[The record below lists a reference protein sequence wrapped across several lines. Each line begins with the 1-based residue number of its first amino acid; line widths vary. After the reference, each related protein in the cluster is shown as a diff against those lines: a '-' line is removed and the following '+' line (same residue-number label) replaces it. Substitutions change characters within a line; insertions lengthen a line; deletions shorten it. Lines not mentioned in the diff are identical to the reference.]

1 MDVSTES
8 ETLPTHTTFGED
20 VLEHELN
27 LSSSHCQTESGGN
40 ILLQLLE
47 FKTNLLEAVQ
57 ELHIRRDAET
67 RFEDQISKLVLEKQE
82 MEWEKESLQ
91 HRIESVTKQHTES
104 LTNLKKQAKL
114 RNTEEEKG
122 KYQVIAELKDKEI
135 NNLKEELKSLQ
146 LLKYNL
152 EKKSSELEQ
161 KLVLQSRTKDGHL
174 SQLGEVEKRF
184 SALSRQCAMVK
195 QAHDNL
201 EQNVDEAMRI
211 NKKLTSA
218 NEKQAA
224 TIVSLKKEL
233 DEVSNELSKAKM
245 TSVRPAKP
253 YSPTGREQH
262 IQQLHQKLKLETE
275 MNKKLREENATEL
288 AEKQEVIRS
297 LQHTQQLLLSQTQTV
312 RRVELELQT
321 QRQTCEALKQEHEV
335 MGEQSKAMEDK
346 VAQLMESYA
355 ASKTSWDKEKTKFL
369 DRLKTQQEALQA
381 LKEAYDDLH
390 QKHAELSLQA
400 KSHEQHTHEM
410 EVRDSSQTL
419 SVSTHPTSVEEVRG
433 EESVSE
439 RISRS
444 KLPGFGSLQ
453 HSVSSQA
460 KIPDRLEDTATGTKI
475 LATAETEG
483 QKVPKQQSQTIKEPL
498 SHLKM
503 PSCPLT
509 MNFSSCTFSG
519 TGATEAIT
527 LNKGV
532 NNSKSEHNPDVLSD
546 LTNTAL
552 SVSDD
557 DSHFIRGCCASSITA
572 SNSDYSS
579 LGESADLPTNMKNKG
594 DDTGMNEK
602 EHEEKDSGK
611 QGNSHREEEEKN
623 TGQLRNREDDQGED
637 VKEGGRA
644 GEKRGTAMAQT
655 TDRRNRREDS
665 EGSAKDAGTETK
677 DRADGAKEREKTA
690 VQTPQTQIRAQT
702 ITDMTAEKSHTLQVI
717 DFMGAE
723 PPVDVCKPSDF
734 TQSLCQKVS
743 EKDAECK
750 HLKIHGETGRDG
762 EHQSVSSEQQEVS
775 NLCQNEVQSS
785 DGDTGSLS
793 QPPTKKAGELSAG
806 LSEHL
811 KQSSTSQ
818 TGDAASAG
826 HSNGFHSAENLG
838 SCQTHT
844 ETRTPS
850 DVISD
855 MMQTDEIFDVPV
867 SEKLAEPEQLLESLE
882 QKDGQLKSVVTV
894 EGKGDVE
901 NRRKDE
907 SSVDTNVY
915 QTPMEESHLKD
926 GNVNITMGAITLD
939 SEVKSEHIKDTEDT
953 KKTKSETDPKLPLVT
968 SLGHKQPELGEK
980 LLSDCGESSL
990 PSKKTYRPL
999 FEWAAAERRK
1009 SNSRTKS
1016 DVTIAH
1022 QPIQGSSLSEQNTTA
1037 GFPGHPASTIIPK
1050 PLKSKHDNVPL
1061 VIMRA
1066 SDLLNASSVCGT
1078 APSLRRK
1085 QQGLWEAVQETC
1097 RERTAADTDGR
1108 APPPSCSFPA
1118 SSTGSKLSWQTTAEC
1133 SRAPTLAAGPSSESN
1148 WELSCS
1154 QERDDQQDSFRA
1166 QISKIEQFLETE
1178 RLRLSKRPQ
1187 TEPNL

>member
-104 LTNLKKQAKL
+104 LTNLKKQFQAKL
-114 RNTEEEKG
+114 RSTEEEKG
-122 KYQVIAELKDKEI
+122 KYQVTAELKDKEI

-161 KLVLQSRTKDGHL
+161 KLALQSRTKDGHL

-195 QAHDNL
+195 RAHDDL

-224 TIVSLKKEL
+224 SIVSLKK
-233 DEVSNELSKAKM
+233 
-245 TSVRPAKP
+245 
-253 YSPTGREQH
+253 
-262 IQQLHQKLKLETE
+262 
-275 MNKKLREENATEL
+275 
-288 AEKQEVIRS
+288 EVIRS
-297 LQHTQQLLLSQTQTV
+297 LQHAQQLLLSQTQTV

-321 QRQTCEALKQEHEV
+321 QRQTYEALKQEHEV

-369 DRLKTQQEALQA
+369 DRLKTQQEDLQA

-400 KSHEQHTHEM
+400 KSHEQQIYEM

-439 RISRS
+439 RISSS
-444 KLPGFGSLQ
+444 KLLGFGCLQ
-453 HSVSSQA
+453 HSISSQP
-460 KIPDRLEDTATGTKI
+460 KIPDRLEDTATGTEI

-483 QKVPKQQSQTIKEPL
+483 QKVPKQQSQTLKEPL
-498 SHLKM
+498 SNLKM

-509 MNFSSCTFSG
+509 MNSFSSSTFSG

-532 NNSKSEHNPDVLSD
+532 DNLKSEHNPDVLSD

-557 DSHFIRGCCASSITA
+557 DTHFIRGCCASSITA
-572 SNSDYSS
+572 LNSDYSS
-579 LGESADLPTNMKNKG
+579 LCESADLPTNLKNKG

-602 EHEEKDSGK
+602 EHEEKDNGK
-611 QGNSHREEEEKN
+611 QGTSHREEEEKN

-637 VKEGGRA
+637 VKEGGPS

-665 EGSAKDAGTETK
+665 EGSAKDAETETK

-785 DGDTGSLS
+785 DGDTGSLN

-811 KQSSTSQ
+811 NQSSTSQ
-818 TGDAASAG
+818 TDDAASAG

-838 SCQTHT
+838 SRQTHT
-844 ETRTPS
+844 ETRAPS

-855 MMQTDEIFDVPV
+855 MTQTDESFDVPA

-882 QKDGQLKSVVTV
+882 QKDEQLKSGVTV
-894 EGKGDVE
+894 EGKGDPSVE

-926 GNVNITMGAITLD
+926 GSVDITIGAISLD
-939 SEVKSEHIKDTEDT
+939 FEVKSEHIKHTEDT
-953 KKTKSETDPKLPLVT
+953 KKTKSETDPKPPLVT
-968 SLGHKQPELGEK
+968 SLGHKQPELELGEK
-980 LLSDCGESSL
+980 LLSDSGESSL

-999 FEWAAAERRK
+999 FEWAGAERRK

-1066 SDLLNASSVCGT
+1066 SDLLNASSVCGS

-1085 QQGLWEAVQETC
+1085 QQGLWEAMQETC

-1108 APPPSCSFPA
+1108 APPPSCFFPA
-1118 SSTGSKLSWQTTAEC
+1118 SSTGSKPSWQTTAEC

-1154 QERDDQQDSFRA
+1154 QERDDQQESFRA
-1166 QISKIEQFLETE
+1166 QISKIEQFLKTE
-1178 RLRLSKRPQ
+1178 RLRLPKRQ
-1187 TEPNL
+1187 RTEPNL

>member
-20 VLEHELN
+20 VSEHDLN
-27 LSSSHCQTESGGN
+27 PSSSHCQTESGGN

-91 HRIESVTKQHTES
+91 HRIESVTNQHTES

-161 KLVLQSRTKDGHL
+161 KLALQSRTKDGHL

-224 TIVSLKKEL
+224 SIVSLKKEL

-245 TSVRPAKP
+245 TSVRPVKP

-275 MNKKLREENATEL
+275 MNKKLREENATNQ

-321 QRQTCEALKQEHEV
+321 QRQTYEALKQEHEV
-335 MGEQSKAMEDK
+335 MGEQSKAVEDK

-369 DRLKTQQEALQA
+369 DRLKTQQEDLQA
-381 LKEAYDDLH
+381 LKEAFDDLH

-400 KSHEQHTHEM
+400 KSHEQHIHEM

-439 RISRS
+439 PISRS
-444 KLPGFGSLQ
+444 KLPSFGSLQ

-460 KIPDRLEDTATGTKI
+460 KIPDCLEDTATGTKI

-483 QKVPKQQSQTIKEPL
+483 QKVSKQQSQTVKEPL

-509 MNFSSCTFSG
+509 LNSFSLCTFSG
-519 TGATEAIT
+519 TGATDAVT
-527 LNKGV
+527 LNKGA
-532 NNSKSEHNPDVLSD
+532 NNSKSEHNPDVRSD

-557 DSHFIRGCCASSITA
+557 DTHFIRGCCASGITA
-572 SNSDYSS
+572 SNSEYSS
-579 LGESADLPTNMKNKG
+579 LCESADLPTNMKNKG
-594 DDTGMNEK
+594 DNTGMNEK
-602 EHEEKDSGK
+602 EHEEKDNGK

-623 TGQLRNREDDQGED
+623 IGQLRNRENDQGED

-644 GEKRGTAMAQT
+644 GEKRGTAMAPT

-665 EGSAKDAGTETK
+665 EGSAKDAETETK
-677 DRADGAKEREKTA
+677 DRADGVKEREKTA
-690 VQTPQTQIRAQT
+690 VHTPQTQIRAQT

-750 HLKIHGETGRDG
+750 HLKIHGQTGRDG
-762 EHQSVSSEQQEVS
+762 EHQSVRSEQQEVS

-785 DGDTGSLS
+785 DGDTESLN
-793 QPPTKKAGELSAG
+793 QCPTKKAGELSAG
-806 LSEHL
+806 LSEH
-811 KQSSTSQ
+811 SSTSQ
-818 TGDAASAG
+818 IDDAPSAS
-826 HSNGFHSAENLG
+826 HSNGFLIAENLG

-844 ETRTPS
+844 ETCTPS
-850 DVISD
+850 DVISG
-855 MMQTDEIFDVPV
+855 MKQTDESFDVPV
-867 SEKLAEPEQLLESLE
+867 SEKLAEPEQLLES
-882 QKDGQLKSVVTV
+882 VVAV
-894 EGKGDVE
+894 EGKGDPSVKKG
-901 NRRKDE
+901 RKDE

-915 QTPMEESHLKD
+915 ETPLEESHLKD
-926 GNVNITMGAITLD
+926 GNVNITMVAITLE
-939 SEVKSEHIKDTEDT
+939 SEVENKHMKSNNIKDTEDT

-968 SLGHKQPELGEK
+968 SQGPKQPELGEK
-980 LLSDCGESSL
+980 LLGDSGESSL

-999 FEWAAAERRK
+999 FEWAGAERRM
-1009 SNSRTKS
+1009 SSSRTKS

-1022 QPIQGSSLSEQNTTA
+1022 QPIQGSSLSEQNTTATA

-1085 QQGLWEAVQETC
+1085 QQGLWEAMQETC
-1097 RERTAADTDGR
+1097 RERRAADMDGR

-1154 QERDDQQDSFRA
+1154 QERDDQQESFRA

-1178 RLRLSKRPQ
+1178 RLRLPKRRR

>member
-1 MDVSTES
+1 M
-8 ETLPTHTTFGED
+8 
-20 VLEHELN
+20 
-27 LSSSHCQTESGGN
+27 
-40 ILLQLLE
+40 
-47 FKTNLLEAVQ
+47 
-57 ELHIRRDAET
+57 
-67 RFEDQISKLVLEKQE
+67 
-82 MEWEKESLQ
+82 
-91 HRIESVTKQHTES
+91 
-104 LTNLKKQAKL
+104 
-114 RNTEEEKG
+114 
-122 KYQVIAELKDKEI
+122 
-135 NNLKEELKSLQ
+135 
-146 LLKYNL
+146 
-152 EKKSSELEQ
+152 
-161 KLVLQSRTKDGHL
+161 
-174 SQLGEVEKRF
+174 
-184 SALSRQCAMVK
+184 
-195 QAHDNL
+195 
-201 EQNVDEAMRI
+201 
-211 NKKLTSA
+211 
-218 NEKQAA
+218 
-224 TIVSLKKEL
+224 
-233 DEVSNELSKAKM
+233 
-245 TSVRPAKP
+245 
-253 YSPTGREQH
+253 
-262 IQQLHQKLKLETE
+262 
-275 MNKKLREENATEL
+275 
-288 AEKQEVIRS
+288 
-297 LQHTQQLLLSQTQTV
+297 
-312 RRVELELQT
+312 
-321 QRQTCEALKQEHEV
+321 
-335 MGEQSKAMEDK
+335 
-346 VAQLMESYA
+346 
-355 ASKTSWDKEKTKFL
+355 
-369 DRLKTQQEALQA
+369 
-381 LKEAYDDLH
+381 
-390 QKHAELSLQA
+390 
-400 KSHEQHTHEM
+400 
-410 EVRDSSQTL
+410 
-419 SVSTHPTSVEEVRG
+419 
-433 EESVSE
+433 
-439 RISRS
+439 
-444 KLPGFGSLQ
+444 
-453 HSVSSQA
+453 
-460 KIPDRLEDTATGTKI
+460 
-475 LATAETEG
+475 
-483 QKVPKQQSQTIKEPL
+483 
-498 SHLKM
+498 
-503 PSCPLT
+503 
-509 MNFSSCTFSG
+509 
-519 TGATEAIT
+519 
-527 LNKGV
+527 NKGV

-557 DSHFIRGCCASSITA
+557 DTHFIRGCSASSITA

-818 TGDAASAG
+818 TDDAASAG
-826 HSNGFHSAENLG
+826 HSYGFHSAENLG

-855 MMQTDEIFDVPV
+855 MTQTDEIFDVPV

-882 QKDGQLKSVVTV
+882 HKDGQRKSVVTV
-894 EGKGDVE
+894 EGKGDPSVE

-980 LLSDCGESSL
+980 LLSDCGRSSL

-1016 DVTIAH
+1016 DVTIVH
-1022 QPIQGSSLSEQNTTA
+1022 QPIQVLESKGCSVFKLCDENMYNS
-1037 GFPGHPASTIIPK
+1037 F
-1050 PLKSKHDNVPL
+1050 KSHMML
-1061 VIMRA
+1061 I
-1066 SDLLNASSVCGT
+1066 
-1078 APSLRRK
+1078 
-1085 QQGLWEAVQETC
+1085 
-1097 RERTAADTDGR
+1097 
-1108 APPPSCSFPA
+1108 
-1118 SSTGSKLSWQTTAEC
+1118 
-1133 SRAPTLAAGPSSESN
+1133 
-1148 WELSCS
+1148 
-1154 QERDDQQDSFRA
+1154 QD
-1166 QISKIEQFLETE
+1166 
-1178 RLRLSKRPQ
+1178 
-1187 TEPNL
+1187 